1 MNRFGLCQTKDD
13 SAREDTADSNQWE
26 LLMKQVRV
34 ELYSSSSD
42 EFNGRAFELRQL
54 ACSQEAGFPRKHNN
68 LCDPPVLES
77 APGYPYYAT
86 SSFVPISP
94 IRSSRTTSKS
104 AKVTTDG
111 PSHQSINHFGS
122 RAPRP
127 TKLLTPYDG
136 IQALSLK
143 RSNADMEYQSYQI
156 YSSRVSSGGISSMS
170 SNMRPR
176 LGSLHTYIPDFRNPD
191 MKCLCPQC
199 YPRSHTVAGEI
210 LLMSTHTSTPNQLN
224 RYRQISYTASDC
236 CIPRLS
242 GVVGVS
248 QVIDTDL
255 ENEIRATPHS
265 MDNSAQQAENH
276 QKVRN
281 SGFKKDP
288 TRIAT
293 PTELDVLAGR
303 GGETN
308 KHLGN
313 LVFREEARKLRVF
326 YRMKD
331 ASRDDKFRLSVELV
345 ERIKKK
351 GGRFLGKCDEG
362 LWYVMFDDDARKKA
376 IQGEI
381 LAGYFL
387 EPWKI
392 D

>member
-1 MNRFGLCQTKDD
+1 MSSQPPYSFLRIGDECNNAFSFQDRFGLCQTKDD
-13 SAREDTADSNQWE
+13 SAREDTADRNQWE

-111 PSHQSINHFGS
+111 PSHQSINHFG
-122 RAPRP
+122 
-127 TKLLTPYDG
+127 
-136 IQALSLK
+136 
-143 RSNADMEYQSYQI
+143 N
-156 YSSRVSSGGISSMS
+156 
-170 SNMRPR
+170 
-176 LGSLHTYIPDFRNPD
+176 
-191 MKCLCPQC
+191 
-199 YPRSHTVAGEI
+199 
-210 LLMSTHTSTPNQLN
+210 
-224 RYRQISYTASDC
+224 
-236 CIPRLS
+236 
-242 GVVGVS
+242 
-248 QVIDTDL
+248 TDL
-255 ENEIRATPHS
+255 ENEIRATPLS
-265 MDNSAQQAENH
+265 MDNSVQQAENH

-288 TRIAT
+288 TRLAT